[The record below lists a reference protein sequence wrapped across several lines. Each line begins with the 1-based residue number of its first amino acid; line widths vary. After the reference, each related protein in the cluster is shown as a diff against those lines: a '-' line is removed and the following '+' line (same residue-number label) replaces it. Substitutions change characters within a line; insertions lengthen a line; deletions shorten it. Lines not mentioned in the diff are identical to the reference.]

1 MRDLLPENFR
11 VLYKRECPE
20 QYSSYFKQV
29 KDYIVNSNKV
39 PTVELV
45 KHYCKKAN
53 FSEEYVTEAY
63 PFDLLVD
70 PLAFLRFA
78 AFLPPLTRLP
88 N

>member
-20 QYSSYFKQV
+20 QYSFYFKQV

-63 PFDLLVD
+63 LFDLLVD